1 MLVPSTRHRIDVMH
15 MIEANESSIVKAC
28 SEASLKRLASLKTG
42 KKQVMF
48 VLASNTKE
56 AASLFKA
63 ALSCSSFDGVYFMLS
78 FLSCLR
84 IILTRPLQR
93 WHLKRGE
100 RRMPMATLDYWKAA
114 MFSELRMLPM
124 QATISPSS

>member
-1 MLVPSTRHRIDVMH
+1 MLAPKTKHRIDVMH
-15 MIEANESSIVKAC
+15 MIEANDKSIVRAC
-28 SEASLKRLASLKTG
+28 SEASRKRLASLKTG

-48 VLASNTKE
+48 VLASKTKE
-56 AASLFKA
+56 AANLFKA
-63 ALSCSSFDGVYFMLS
+63 ALNCSSFEGVYFLLS

-93 WHLKRGE
+93 WHRKRGE

-114 MFSELRMLPM
+114 MFSEFKMLPM
-124 QATISPSS
+124 QATMSPSS